1 MVVGERDYRSNRSHR
16 SLASSFPFGTN
27 TLALNPEYW
36 WDPRGG
42 GGRGV
47 RRTWEGG
54 MV

>member
-27 TLALNPEYW
+27 TLALNPKHW
-36 WDPRGG
+36 WDPRGVW
-42 GGRGV
+42 RGA